1 MKRLLLSLLLISFAG
16 ILFANKVELQDAKTV
31 ALNAYYQKLN
41 TYHETVNFSDL
52 EINNYYVVNEN
63 GETVYYVFNITNNG
77 FIIIS
82 AEDAMIPILGYS
94 FETIY
99 SPDNSPE
106 NFKSWMKG
114 KAANIIYLR
123 ENNVEA
129 TIEIANKW
137 NELLDF
143 NCIEFI
149 PKDGGKSIEPLL
161 TCTWD
166 QGHPYNYLC
175 PVNTSGEKAIVGCV
189 ATAMAQIMYYW
200 RYPEQGNGSTSYNWG
215 SYGTITANFGET
227 TYDWDGMVDNPTL
240 VNLPVAL
247 ISFHA
252 GVAVHMHYGTNSSGA
267 SSDDVPFALKY
278 YFKYSNT
285 CVLTEHQGI
294 SQPTWENYVKDELD
308 ENCPVYYSGFDPGPP
323 LSGHAFVCDGY
334 HSDNTF
340 HFNWGWGGYMNGWF
354 TLQNAGG
361 FTQQQSIVRNIFP
374 NDAAYPYGCE
384 PDMERTNLVGSF
396 EDGSGP
402 QENYDPNANCS
413 WLITPQTP
421 EDSVTNITLNF
432 VTLDTE
438 NDDVVTIY
446 DGETTSDPVL
456 GTYSGTTTPGDN
468 ITSTGNKM
476 LVTFVAD
483 GDAVTGSGWRVEY
496 STSQPDWC
504 SGLQV
509 LTEPTGAFD
518 DGSGDF
524 WYNNYTTC
532 MWKIQPAYAVGI
544 TLTFT
549 EFDTEQV
556 VDEVKIFDASNSQL
570 LATYSGHWT
579 PDSIPDPVFAESG
592 ELFITF
598 QTDGAYNGPGWT
610 AEWEIGNIGVDE
622 QNESFGNL
630 KVYPNPANNLLNI
643 SFSLDESQS
652 FDIKLLSV
660 TGEVVYVESTNEFS
674 GNYVNTI
681 DLSEIA
687 KGVYFLNLTNNK
699 GTVNRKV
706 IIK

>member
-1 MKRLLLSLLLISFAG
+1 MKKLLLSLLLISFAG
-16 ILFANKVELQDAKTV
+16 ILFASKVELRDAKTV
-31 ALNAYYQKLN
+31 ALNAYYQKMN
-41 TYHETVNFSDL
+41 TYHKTVNFSDI

-114 KAANIIYLR
+114 KAENIIYLR
-123 ENNVEA
+123 ENNIEA
-129 TIEIANKW
+129 TIEIANEW

-143 NCIEFI
+143 KYFEFT

-200 RYPEQGNGSTSYNWG
+200 RYPEQGEDSCSYNLYG
-215 SYGTITANFGET
+215 YGTISANFGET

-252 GVAVHMHYGTNSSGA
+252 GVSVQMMYGTNSSGA
-267 SSDDVPFALKY
+267 YPDVVDNAY
-278 YFKYSNT
+278 RNYFRYSNT
-285 CVLTEHQGI
+285 CLWTPHQGV
-294 SQPTWENYVKDELD
+294 SQSTWEDLVKGELD
-308 ENCPVYYSGFDPGPP
+308 DNCPVYYGGVDPNGG
-323 LSGHAFVCDGY
+323 GHAFVCDGY

-340 HFNWGWGGYMNGWF
+340 HFNFGWSGSMNGWF

-361 FTQQQSIVRNIFP
+361 FTQQQSMVRNIFP
-374 NDAAYPYGCE
+374 DDAAYPYGCE
-384 PDMERTNLVGSF
+384 PDMERTNLIGSF

-402 QENYDPNANCS
+402 QENYDQNANCS
-413 WLITPQTP
+413 WLINPQTP

-432 VTLDTE
+432 VTFDTE

-456 GTYSGTTTPGDN
+456 GTYSGTTIPGDD
-468 ITSTGNKM
+468 IISTGNKM

-496 STSQPDWC
+496 SSSQPDWC
-504 SGLQV
+504 TGLQV
-509 LTEPTGAFD
+509 LTDPLGAFD

-524 WYNNYTTC
+524 YYNNYTTC
-532 MWKIQPAYAVGI
+532 MWQIQPAFGKDI

-549 EFDTEQV
+549 EFDTEEG
-556 VDEVKIFDASNSQL
+556 VDEVNIYDASNSQL
-570 LATYSGHWT
+570 LATYSGQYL
-579 PDSIPDPVFAESG
+579 PGNMPDPVFAASG

-598 QTDGAYNGPGWT
+598 QTDGAYNGPGWV
-610 AEWEIGNIGVDE
+610 AEWEIGNVGVNE
-622 QNESFGNL
+622 QNENFNNL

-660 TGEVVYVESTNEFS
+660 TGEVVYVESINKFS

-681 DLSEIA
+681 NLSEIA

-699 GTVNRKV
+699 GTVNKKV